1 MRDVSFHSNE
11 VNGRERRVF
20 KTLAMRHKRFSFLLV
35 AACLSAMVACGGNGT
50 PQRCDF
56 PPSISSI
63 SPDTTTAGGP
73 AFTLTV
79 NGNSFEAQST
89 LRWNGI
95 AKITHVV
102 NSGQLTAD
110 IPASDIANPGTVKV
124 IVHSPNTSVPGDV
137 TPCGGDSN
145 SLVFSIDP

>member
-1 MRDVSFHSNE
+1 M
-11 VNGRERRVF
+11 F
-20 KTLAMRHKRFSFLLV
+20 KTTAMRHKRFSLLLF
-35 AACLSAMVACGGNGT
+35 AAGLSGMVACGGHGAA
-50 PQRCDF
+50 QHCDF

-63 SPDTTTAGGP
+63 SPSTTTAGGP

-79 NGNSFEAQST
+79 NGDSFETQST
-89 LRWNGI
+89 VRWNGT
-95 AKITHVV
+95 AKVTHVL

-110 IPASDIANPGTVKV
+110 IPASDIPNPGTVK
-124 IVHSPNTSVPGDV
+124 IRVHSPNTSLPWDL